1 MTMTYQLDAR
11 GDIRGQDLFGE
22 TVVISEKDCG
32 GLVESTFTSGTLK
45 LAQSKGSA
53 TILRSVVRD
62 SKVVAVKRQRDTN
75 FFGARFINCTFHG
88 VYSGIDFGSE
98 GRGHHL
104 YDFGAVEGCDF
115 TDATLDGCRFFN
127 TDVSSLRL
135 PGWPH
140 AVLLD
145 FSRRAADVAAMTW
158 PGELGRYMR
167 ICADQPA
174 SEKAG
179 VIHIPSFARLVA
191 CTEEQIR
198 QALEQFGGVV
208 M

>member
-1 MTMTYQLDAR
+1 MTYQLDATDAIR
-11 GDIRGQDLFGE
+11 DQTLVGD
-22 TVVISEKDCG
+22 TVVLADGSCRALIR
-32 GLVESTFTSGTLK
+32 STLTSGVLK
-45 LAQSKGSA
+45 LAQPKKAGGLVMSTLKECLVDA
-53 TILRSVVRD
+53 VKPQRD
-62 SKVVAVKRQRDTN
+62 SD
-75 FFGARFINCTFHG
+75 FFTARFFNCRFKG
-88 VYSGIDFGSE
+88 VFSGIDFGS
-98 GRGHHL
+98 GRRTDLHQ
-104 YDFGAVEGCDF
+104 DFGAVEGCDF

-145 FSRRAADVAAMTW
+145 FSKRAADVAAMTW

-167 ICADQPA
+167 LNEPDAV
-174 SEKAG
+174 KA
-179 VIHIPSFARLVA
+179 VVLHIPSLARLVA

-198 QALEQFGGVV
+198 QALEEFGGVV

>member
-11 GDIRGQDLFGE
+11 GDIRGQDLLGE

-45 LAQSKGSA
+45 LAQSKGKA
-53 TILRSVVRD
+53 TILRSVVRE
-62 SKVVAVKRQRDTN
+62 STVVAVKRQRDTN
-75 FFGARFINCTFHG
+75 FFSARFINCTFHG

-135 PGWPH
+135 PRWPH

-145 FSRRAADVAAMTW
+145 FSKRAADVAAMTW

-167 ICADQPA
+167 LNEPDAV
-174 SEKAG
+174 KA
-179 VIHIPSFARLVA
+179 VVLHIPSLARLVA

-198 QALEQFGGVV
+198 QALEEFGGVV